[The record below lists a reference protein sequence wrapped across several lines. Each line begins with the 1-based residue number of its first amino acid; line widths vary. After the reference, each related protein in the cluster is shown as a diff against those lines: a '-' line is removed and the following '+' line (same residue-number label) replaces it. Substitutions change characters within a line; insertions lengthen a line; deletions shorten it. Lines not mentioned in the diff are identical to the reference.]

1 MEVNARIVV
10 FSHLS
15 DLPYLQDPQ
24 ERHRR
29 CEFLKYILVEVPD
42 LGRDIDPDQMWLSFA
57 QSSSLFPK
65 ARLREDLSHNV
76 IPTCSGEYLSLKP
89 EDALTVVHQDE
100 GESEFGLTVF
110 FQGRRH
116 QVNSIDFNI
125 TPPTL

>member
-15 DLPYLQDPQ
+15 DLSYIQDSQ
-24 ERHRR
+24 DRHKR

-42 LGRDIDPDQMWLSFA
+42 LGRDIDPDKLWISFA

-65 ARLREDLSHNV
+65 ARLREDLSHNL
-76 IPTCSGEYLSLKP
+76 IPTGSGDYLSLKT
-89 EDALTVVHQDE
+89 EDVLTVVHQDD
-100 GESEFGLTVF
+100 GQAEFGLTVL

-116 QVNSIDFNI
+116 HVNAIDFNI
-125 TPPTL
+125 T